1 MSDQDG
7 ALCTFVI
14 KKIIWRPAY
23 GTMLNGMVPD
33 DSLALSLF
41 NLRAQHR
48 FGVLQDESGNE
59 GGIQDDRT
67 FTVGYG

>member
-7 ALCTFVI
+7 ASCTFMI

-23 GTMLNGMVPD
+23 GIMVNGMVPD

-48 FGVLQDESGNE
+48 FGVLKDESGNE
-59 GGIQDDRT
+59 GRMTGLLLCDT
-67 FTVGYG
+67 E